1 MRRSRHT
8 QEPVERRP
16 RVEHQREGSA
26 AIELRVPARRSEL
39 AAARASAHQAATAFG
54 LGADASYEFVFAV
67 NEAVT
72 NAIKHGTPD
81 EQGMICVRFS
91 SDADRL
97 TCAVHDRGTFL
108 VPTAGREQRSENGRG
123 LSLMARL
130 VDDLRLSIKPGH
142 TVVRLSKDRPRA
154 GINPVPDHAG
164 AAA

>member
-1 MRRSRHT
+1 
-8 QEPVERRP
+8 
-16 RVEHQREGSA
+16 
-26 AIELRVPARRSEL
+26 
-39 AAARASAHQAATAFG
+39 
-54 LGADASYEFVFAV
+54 
-67 NEAVT
+67 
-72 NAIKHGTPD
+72 
-81 EQGMICVRFS
+81 
-91 SDADRL
+91 
-97 TCAVHDRGTFL
+97 VHDRGTFL